1 MNYEAGV
8 ARPNSVISPIGA
20 DGKIKVFA
28 NNQAHV
34 IVDVMGWF
42 GPAGQAEYVEVP
54 STRVLDS
61 RLPGGVKMTGGSTIH
76 VQIVGPVVP
85 PNARSV
91 VLNVIA
97 TEPDLPGFLTVFP
110 GNASRPL
117 SSNVNYVKGQTIPNA
132 VIVGLGPTGAVDI
145 FSNASTHVVVDVVG
159 YFA

>member
-1 MNYEAGV
+1 
-8 ARPNSVISPIGA
+8 
-20 DGKIKVFA
+20 
-28 NNQAHV
+28 
-34 IVDVMGWF
+34 
-42 GPAGQAEYVEVP
+42 
-54 STRVLDS
+54 
-61 RLPGGVKMTGGSTIH
+61 MTGGSTIH